1 MKAWAA
7 AFGVML
13 LGSAV
18 LSGDLSRADAQ
29 PGARPPKPDAESS
42 ETRSG
47 TAAQKQGGAEPDNQ
61 QGAQIQK
68 RQGPNSCDV
77 RFINDTPWYINRV
90 YIDGRR
96 VGSLARGYSVSTW
109 YDESTGET
117 RLYAEADFTNGSTR
131 SWGPYTFVCRPSS
144 TFTWRLY

>member
-1 MKAWAA
+1 MKAWAT

-13 LGSAV
+13 LGSAA

-29 PGARPPKPDAESS
+29 QGARAPKPDAESI

-77 RFINDTPWYINRV
+77 RFIN
-90 YIDGRR
+90 
-96 VGSLARGYSVSTW
+96 
-109 YDESTGET
+109 
-117 RLYAEADFTNGSTR
+117 
-131 SWGPYTFVCRPSS
+131 
-144 TFTWRLY
+144 

>member
-29 PGARPPKPDAESS
+29 QGARAPKPDQESI
-42 ETRSG
+42 ETRAATSG
-47 TAAQKQGGAEPDNQ
+47 QKQGGAEPDNQ
-61 QGAQIQK
+61 TDAQIQK

-77 RFINDTPWYINRV
+77 RFINETSWYINRLYV
-90 YIDGRR
+90 DGRR
-96 VGSLARGYSVSTW
+96 VGSMSRGYSVSTL
-109 YDESTGET
+109 YDESTGDT
-117 RLYAEADFTNGSTR
+117 RLYAEADFTNGTTR
-131 SWGPYTFVCRPSS
+131 FWGPRTFTCRPNS
-144 TFTWRLY
+144 TYTWRLQ